1 MIERSQHWN
10 LANKLLEAIRAIP
23 GAEAVM
29 GRFESSTDTHADFD
43 IQASFS
49 GHPVRMLVEA
59 KTQVFPRD
67 AHQIVRQLKP
77 YVFAEPAGAPVI
89 PMVAAKHISPGARE
103 VLSKEGVGYFA
114 EGGSL
119 CVPATGLFIFV
130 DKPAERN
137 DSQYFDLFTE
147 ARTPVVH
154 AMLLEPE
161 LPFTVQDLA
170 SRTGSSG
177 STVSKLMAHL
187 ERLDWIQSEGSGP
200 FKRRRLSRPGA
211 ALDAWVEA
219 ASAGLPHRTERRFF
233 VRGIKAVDMPRAF
246 KERLP
251 EQMVENKDAYQFTA
265 EVAASQHA
273 PYLTSW
279 NTATVRAVPH
289 FTEQMQEA
297 LGAEEVGQG
306 HNLLVLEGMASA
318 LRFFD
323 LFDGVVVA
331 SRVQTYVD
339 LMCAPGRA
347 PDAARFLREQA
358 LKF

>member
-1 MIERSQHWN
+1 MVEQSKYWN
-10 LANKLLEAIRAIP
+10 LANKLLEAIRAVP
-23 GAEAVM
+23 GAEAAM
-29 GRFESSTDTHADFD
+29 GRFESFTNTHADFD

-49 GHPVRMLVEA
+49 GCAVRLLVEA
-59 KTQVFPRD
+59 KTHVFPRD
-67 AHQIVRQLKP
+67 AHEIVRQLKQ
-77 YVFAEPAGAPVI
+77 YVLAEPAGTTII

-103 VLSKEGVGYFA
+103 VLSHEGVGYFA

-119 CVPATGLFIFV
+119 CVPAAPLFIFV

-177 STVSKLMAHL
+177 STVSKLMARL
-187 ERLDWIQSEGSGP
+187 ERLDWIQSEGNGP
-200 FKRRRLSRPGA
+200 FKRRRLARPGA

-219 ASAGLPHRTERRFF
+219 ASAGLPHRKERRFF

-246 KERLP
+246 KERLQ
-251 EQMVENKDAYQFTA
+251 EQMLQNKDAYQFTA
-265 EVAASQHA
+265 EVAASLHA

-279 NTATVRAVPH
+279 NAATIRAVPH
-289 FTEQMQEA
+289 FTEQMQQA
-297 LGAEEVGQG
+297 LGAEEVNQG
-306 HNLLVLEGMASA
+306 HNLLVVEGVAPA

-323 LFDGVVVA
+323 LFDGVVIA

-347 PDAARFLREQA
+347 PDAAKFLREQA